1 MLSWELI
8 ASNYEELVTFTESL
22 GLKGTHSRNLKKR
35 LVNEVLPDLERR
47 LEREAKKRRTAERR
61 KASEATIIL
70 DQYGGY
76 GR

>member
-8 ASNYEELVTFTESL
+8 ASNYEELVTFSEGL
-22 GLKGTHSRNLKKR
+22 GLKSTHSRNLKKR
-35 LVNEVLPDLERR
+35 LVNEVLPDVERR

-61 KASEATIIL
+61 KACEATIIL